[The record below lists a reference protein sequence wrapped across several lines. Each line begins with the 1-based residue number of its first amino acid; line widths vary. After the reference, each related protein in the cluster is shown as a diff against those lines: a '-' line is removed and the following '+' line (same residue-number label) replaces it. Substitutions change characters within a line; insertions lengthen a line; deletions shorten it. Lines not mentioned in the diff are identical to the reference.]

1 MRAYQL
7 QKLVKNIDELEIVE
21 TPDLRPHPDKYL
33 IKVHAAAINFFDI
46 LQIQGKHQDKPPFPW
61 IAGNEFAG
69 EILAVP
75 TRGGADVPKL
85 RFRKGDR
92 VFGAGL
98 GAFAT
103 MIQASEANLRP
114 VPKNWT
120 YVEASS
126 LFYTAPTAYAALVM
140 RAHAKKGDHV
150 LIHGAAGGVG
160 LAAVT
165 IANALGMTVIAS
177 VDTEKKRDIVKRF
190 GAHHVVD
197 SKGDWEPKVKS
208 LTPNGRGVD
217 VVIDPLG
224 MIARSLK
231 CIRWDG
237 RLCIVG
243 FAAGGIENIPTNRL
257 LLKNVSLSGLFWGQY
272 AKEDPQSVVEAWD
285 KLFEIIDTGL
295 IVPLNYMEKQF
306 KGLEQISDAMKLLST
321 GTAWGKI
328 VVDISENE
336 NGKTKL

>member
-7 QKLVKNIDELEIVE
+7 QKLVKTIDELEIVE
-21 TPDLRPHPDKYL
+21 IPDLVPHPDKYL

-46 LQIQGKHQDKPPFPW
+46 LQVQGKHQDKPPFPW
-61 IAGNEFAG
+61 IAGNEFSG

-75 TRGGADVPKL
+75 TRVRAEEAK
-85 RFRKGDR
+85 FQKGDR
-92 VFGAGL
+92 IFGAGL

-103 MIQASEANLRP
+103 MIQAPEANLRP
-114 VPKNWT
+114 VPRNWS

-140 RAHAKKGDHV
+140 RAHAKKGDYV
-150 LIHGAAGGVG
+150 LIHGAGGGVG

-177 VDTEKKRDIVKRF
+177 VDTDKKRDVAKRF
-190 GAHHVVD
+190 GAHHVID
-197 SKGDWEPKVKS
+197 SKGDWAQAAKS
-208 LTPNGRGVD
+208 LTPNSRGID

-224 MIARSLK
+224 MISQSLK

-243 FAAGGIENIPTNRL
+243 FAAGGIEKIPTNRL
-257 LLKNVSLSGLFWGQY
+257 LLKNVSLSGLFWGEY
-272 AKEDPQSVVEAWD
+272 AKMDPQSVVEAWD
-285 KLFEIIDTGL
+285 NLFQLIDGGG
-295 IVPLNYMEKQF
+295 IVPLNYTEKAF
-306 KGLEQISDAMKLLST
+306 RGLEQISDAMKLLST

-328 VVDISENE
+328 VVDISEN
-336 NGKTKL
+336 GKTKL